1 LTAVQSLPIAAANA
15 CTAAGRAL
23 TAAAADRLFD
33 DFVYLVI
40 IGVAVGIALYAM
52 KAVRKVFSGMVG

>member
-1 LTAVQSLPIAAANA
+1 LTAAESFAVAAANA

-23 TAAAADRLFD
+23 TATAADRLFD

-52 KAVRKVFSGMVG
+52 KAVKKFFSGMVG

>member
-1 LTAVQSLPIAAANA
+1 MTAARSLLIAAANA

-23 TAAAADRLFD
+23 TATAADRLFD